1 MRMKVPLGKM
11 KTKCFKKR
19 IGCLDIQQFKYGAD
33 NLGYL
38 VYSEKSAIAI
48 DPGAPDDMAEFAKEK
63 KIPIDIVTNT
73 HTHADHTQG
82 NNALIR
88 TTNARFIDSTS
99 LLHGQVLDLKDGT
112 GLEVILTPGHTMDSL
127 CFKGT
132 GFIVTGDTLFNATV
146 GNCFSGDLHAFFNSL
161 KQLMALPGDT
171 LVYAGHDYVL
181 EALKYAKIIEP
192 DNPDLNGYASS
203 YNPDHVVSRLSEELK
218 VNPYLRF
225 NTSSM
230 IERLKEKNLP
240 RETQFQRFS
249 SVMEVF

>member
-1 MRMKVPLGKM
+1 
-11 KTKCFKKR
+11 
-19 IGCLDIQQFKYGAD
+19 LDIQQFRYGAD

-38 VYSEKSAIAI
+38 VYGEKSSIAI
-48 DPGAPDDMAEFAKEK
+48 DPGAPEEMAKFASERN
-63 KIPIDIVTNT
+63 ISIDIVTNT

-82 NNALIR
+82 NNALVKR
-88 TTNARFIDSTS
+88 TNARFIDCTT
-99 LLHGQVLDLKDGT
+99 LLHGQVLDLKDAS
-112 GLEVILTPGHTMDSL
+112 GLEVMLTPGHTMDSL
-127 CFKGT
+127 CFKGD

-146 GNCFSGDLHAFFNSL
+146 GNCFSGDLEAFFNSL
-161 KQLMALPGDT
+161 KQLMVLSGDT

-181 EALKYAKIIEP
+181 DSLKYAKIIEP
-192 DNPDLNGYASS
+192 DNPNLNEYAAA
-203 YNPDHVVSRLSEELK
+203 YNPDHVVSRLSDEFK

-225 NTSSM
+225 NASSM

>member
-1 MRMKVPLGKM
+1 M
-11 KTKCFKKR
+11 
-19 IGCLDIQQFKYGAD
+19 DIQQFKYGAD

-38 VYSEKSAIAI
+38 VYGEKSSIAI
-48 DPGAPDDMAEFAKEK
+48 DPGAPEEMAKFATEK
-63 KIPIDIVTNT
+63 DISIDIVTNT
-73 HTHADHTQG
+73 HTHGDHTQG
-82 NNALIR
+82 NNDLLKR
-88 TTNARFIDSTS
+88 TNARFIDSTTLS
-99 LLHGQVLDLKDGT
+99 HGQVLDLKDAT
-112 GLEVILTPGHTMDSL
+112 GLEVMLTPGHTVDSL
-127 CFKGT
+127 CFKGD

-146 GNCFSGDLHAFFNSL
+146 GNCFSGDLEAFFNSL

-181 EALKYAKIIEP
+181 DSLKYAKIIEP
-192 DNPDLNGYASS
+192 DNPNLNVYASS
-203 YNPDHVVSRLSEELK
+203 YNPDHVVSLLSDELK

-249 SVMEVF
+249 SVMDVF

>member
-1 MRMKVPLGKM
+1 MN
-11 KTKCFKKR
+11 
-19 IGCLDIQQFKYGAD
+19 IQQFKYGAD

-48 DPGAPDDMAEFAKEK
+48 DPGAPEKMAEFAKDNN
-63 KIPIDIVTNT
+63 ISIDIVTNT

-82 NNALIR
+82 NNALIKK
-88 TTNARFIDSTS
+88 TKARFIDCTS
-99 LLHGQVLDLKDGT
+99 LSQGQVLDLKSGT
-112 GLEVILTPGHTMDSL
+112 GLEVIMTPGHTKDSL
-127 CFKGT
+127 CFKGD

-146 GNCFSGDLHAFFNSL
+146 GNCFSGDLQSFFNSL
-161 KQLMALPGDT
+161 TQLMALPGNT

-181 EALKYAKIIEP
+181 QSLKYARIIEP
-192 DNPDLNGYASS
+192 DNPYLNGYVSV
-203 YNPDHVVSRLSEELK
+203 YNPNHVVSRLSEELK

-225 NTSSM
+225 DTPSM

-240 RETQFQRFS
+240 RGSRFQRFA

>member
-1 MRMKVPLGKM
+1 
-11 KTKCFKKR
+11 
-19 IGCLDIQQFKYGAD
+19 LDIQQFRYGAD

-38 VYSEKSAIAI
+38 VYCEKSSIAI
-48 DPGAPDDMAEFAKEK
+48 DPGAPEEMARFASERN
-63 KIPIDIVTNT
+63 ISIDIVTNT

-82 NNALIR
+82 NNALVKR
-88 TTNARFIDSTS
+88 TNARFIDCTT
-99 LLHGQVLDLKDGT
+99 LLHGQVLDLKDAS
-112 GLEVILTPGHTMDSL
+112 GLGVMLTPGHTMDSL
-127 CFKGT
+127 CFKGD

-146 GNCFSGDLHAFFNSL
+146 GNCFSGDLEAFFNSL
-161 KQLMALPGDT
+161 KQLMVLSGDT

-181 EALKYAKIIEP
+181 DSLKYAKIIEP
-192 DNPDLNGYASS
+192 DNPNLNEYAAA
-203 YNPDHVVSRLSEELK
+203 YNPDHVVSRLSDEFK

-225 NTSSM
+225 NASSM

>member
-1 MRMKVPLGKM
+1 M
-11 KTKCFKKR
+11 
-19 IGCLDIQQFKYGAD
+19 DIQQFKYSAD

-38 VYSEKSAIAI
+38 VYSEKSSIAI
-48 DPGAPDDMAEFAKEK
+48 DPGAPEEMAKFATEK
-63 KIPIDIVTNT
+63 NIPIDIVTNT

-82 NNALIR
+82 NNALLKR
-88 TTNARFIDSTS
+88 TNARFIDCTTLS
-99 LLHGQVLDLKDGT
+99 HGQVLDLKNAT

-127 CFKGT
+127 CFKGD

-146 GNCFSGDLHAFFNSL
+146 GNCFSGDLESFFNSL
-161 KQLMALPGDT
+161 KQLMSLPGDT
-171 LVYAGHDYVL
+171 LIYAGHDYVL
-181 EALKYAKIIEP
+181 ESLKYAKIIEP
-192 DNPDLNGYASS
+192 DNPNLNGYASS

-230 IERLKEKNLP
+230 IERLKEENLP

-249 SVMEVF
+249 SVMEIF

>member
-1 MRMKVPLGKM
+1 
-11 KTKCFKKR
+11 
-19 IGCLDIQQFKYGAD
+19 LDIQQFKYGAD
-33 NLGYL
+33 NMGYL
-38 VYSEKSAIAI
+38 VYGEKSSIAI
-48 DPGAPDDMAEFAKEK
+48 DPGAPETMAKFASEK
-63 KIPIDIVTNT
+63 NISIDIVTNT

-82 NNALIR
+82 NNALVKR
-88 TTNARFIDSTS
+88 TNACFIDCTTLS
-99 LLHGQVLDLKDGT
+99 HDQVLGLKDAT
-112 GLEVILTPGHTMDSL
+112 GLEVMLTPGHTMDSL
-127 CFKGT
+127 CFKGD

-146 GNCFSGDLHAFFNSL
+146 GNCFSGDLEAFFNSL
-161 KQLMALPGDT
+161 KKLMALPGDT

-181 EALKYAKIIEP
+181 DSLKYAKIIEP
-192 DNPDLNGYASS
+192 DNPNLNEYAGA
-203 YNPDHVVSRLSEELK
+203 YNPDHVVSRLSDELK

>member
-1 MRMKVPLGKM
+1 M
-11 KTKCFKKR
+11 
-19 IGCLDIQQFKYGAD
+19 DIQQFRYGAD

-38 VYSEKSAIAI
+38 VYSEKSSIAI
-48 DPGAPDDMAEFAKEK
+48 DPGAPEEMAKFSEEK
-63 KIPIDIVTNT
+63 NIPIDIVTNT

-82 NNALIR
+82 NNALIKR
-88 TTNARFIDSTS
+88 TNARFMDCTTLSR
-99 LLHGQVLDLKDGT
+99 GQILDLKDGT
-112 GLEVILTPGHTMDSL
+112 GLEVMLTPGHTMDSL
-127 CFKGT
+127 CFKGS

-146 GNCFSGDLHAFFNSL
+146 GNCFSGDLQSFFNAL
-161 KQLMALPGDT
+161 KLLMVLPGDT

-181 EALKYAKIIEP
+181 ESLKYAKIIEP
-192 DNPDLNGYASS
+192 DNPDLNGYASV

-225 NTSSM
+225 NTPSM
-230 IERLKEKNLP
+230 IERLKEKKLP

>member
-1 MRMKVPLGKM
+1 M
-11 KTKCFKKR
+11 
-19 IGCLDIQQFKYGAD
+19 DIQQFRYGAD

-38 VYSEKSAIAI
+38 VYSEKSCIAI
-48 DPGAPDDMAEFAKEK
+48 DPGASEDMAKFAREK
-63 KIPIDIVTNT
+63 SIPIDIVTNT

-82 NNALIR
+82 NNALLKK
-88 TTNARFIDSTS
+88 TNARFIDSTS
-99 LLHGQVLDLKDGT
+99 LSHGQILDLKDGT
-112 GLEVILTPGHTMDSL
+112 GLEVMLTPGHTMDSL
-127 CFKGT
+127 CFKGE

-146 GNCFSGDLHAFFNSL
+146 GNCFSGDLESFFNSL
-161 KQLMALPGDT
+161 KLLMALPGDT

-181 EALKYAKIIEP
+181 EAVKYAGIIEP
-192 DNPDLNGYASS
+192 DNPDLSGYASF

-225 NTSSM
+225 DTLSM

-240 RETQFQRFS
+240 KETQFQRFS

>member
-1 MRMKVPLGKM
+1 M
-11 KTKCFKKR
+11 
-19 IGCLDIQQFKYGAD
+19 DIQQFRYGAD

-38 VYSEKSAIAI
+38 VYGEKSSIAI
-48 DPGAPDDMAEFAKEK
+48 DPGAPEEMAKFASERN
-63 KIPIDIVTNT
+63 ISIDIVTNT

-82 NNALIR
+82 NNALVKR
-88 TTNARFIDSTS
+88 TNARFIDCTT
-99 LLHGQVLDLKDGT
+99 LLHGQVLDLKDAS
-112 GLEVILTPGHTMDSL
+112 GLEVMLTPGHTMDSL
-127 CFKGT
+127 CFKGD

-146 GNCFSGDLHAFFNSL
+146 GNCFSGDLEAFFNSL
-161 KQLMALPGDT
+161 KQLMVLSGDT

-181 EALKYAKIIEP
+181 DSLKYAKIIEP
-192 DNPDLNGYASS
+192 DNPNLNEYAAA
-203 YNPDHVVSRLSEELK
+203 YNPDHVVSRLSDEFK

-225 NTSSM
+225 NASSM

>member
-1 MRMKVPLGKM
+1 
-11 KTKCFKKR
+11 
-19 IGCLDIQQFKYGAD
+19 LDIQQFKYGAD

-38 VYSEKSAIAI
+38 VYSEKSCIAI
-48 DPGAPDDMAEFAKEK
+48 DPGAPDDMAKFAIEK
-63 KIPIDIVTNT
+63 NIPIDIVTNT
-73 HTHADHTQG
+73 HTHADHTKG
-82 NNALIR
+82 NNVLLKK
-88 TTNARFIDSTS
+88 TNARFIDCTTLSQ
-99 LLHGQVLDLKDGT
+99 GQVLDLKDAT
-112 GLEVILTPGHTMDSL
+112 GLEVMLTPGHTMDSL
-127 CFKGT
+127 CFKGD

-146 GNCFSGDLHAFFNSL
+146 GNCFSGDLESFFNSL

-181 EALKYAKIIEP
+181 ESLKYAKIIEP
-192 DNPDLNGYASS
+192 NNPNLKGYASA

>member
-1 MRMKVPLGKM
+1 M
-11 KTKCFKKR
+11 
-19 IGCLDIQQFKYGAD
+19 DIRQFKYGAD

-38 VYSEKSAIAI
+38 VYSENSCIAI
-48 DPGAPDDMAEFAKEK
+48 DPGAPEDMAKFATQKN
-63 KIPIDIVTNT
+63 IPIDIVTNT

-82 NNALIR
+82 NNTLLSK
-88 TTNARFIDSTS
+88 TNARFIDCTTLS
-99 LLHGQVLDLKDGT
+99 HGQILDLKDGT
-112 GLEVILTPGHTMDSL
+112 GLEVILTPGHTMDSV
-127 CFKGT
+127 CFKGE

-146 GNCFSGDLHAFFNSL
+146 GNCFSGDLESFFNSL

-181 EALKYAKIIEP
+181 DSLKYAKIIEP
-192 DNPDLNGYASS
+192 TNPNLNEYASS
-203 YNPDHVVSRLSEELK
+203 YNPDHVVSYLSEELK

-249 SVMEVF
+249 SVMEIF